1 MPTSAPA
8 ASWRG
13 RWVVLAGIA
22 LVALNLRIAV
32 AAVSPILDVV
42 RRDVAL
48 DDTLAGV
55 LGAVPLA
62 SFAVFGSV
70 APLVARRLGLEPT
83 LVAAMLLSAA
93 GEVVRSVATTPSSF
107 LGWSVVALS
116 GMGMGNVLLPP
127 LVKRYFPDRIGPV
140 TAVYSMAMAVSTTV
154 PPLLAVPLARELGWR
169 VSIGLWAAIGFVAV
183 VPWCV
188 VIARS
193 AAVRS
198 QLRGILARSPRDTP
212 GLAARHRATGRVWR
226 SPLAWGMAATFGLNS
241 LNTYVLFAW
250 LPQVLADAGLGAEAG
265 GRWLGLFAVL
275 GLPLSFAGPM
285 LAARMRN
292 PWPVVAL
299 LAGCFVAGYLG
310 LMLSPAAGTGAW
322 MLLLGLAPGSFP
334 VVLALINLRTRTSAG
349 ATSLSG
355 FVQGVG
361 YTLSVPGPVLV
372 GVLYGATG
380 GWTVVFAVLIATVV
394 VLALVAVVACRPVM
408 LEDTWHRRPRG

>member
-1 MPTSAPA
+1 MSAAAPA
-8 ASWRG
+8 SPWRG
-13 RWVVLAGIA
+13 RWLVLAGIV

-93 GEVVRSVATTPSSF
+93 GEVVRSTTTTPASF

-140 TAVYSMAMAVSTTV
+140 TAAYSMAMAVSTTV
-154 PPLLAVPLARELGWR
+154 PPLLAVPIARELGWR
-169 VSIGLWAAIGFVAV
+169 VSIGVWAAIGFVAV

-193 AAVRS
+193 SAVRS
-198 QLRGILARSPRDTP
+198 QLRGILARSPGDTP
-212 GLAARHRATGRVWR
+212 GLAARHRAEGRVWR
-226 SPLAWGMAATFGLNS
+226 SPLAWGMAVTFGLNS
-241 LNTYVLFAW
+241 LNTYVVFAW
-250 LPQVLADAGLGAEAG
+250 LPQVLADAGLGADAG
-265 GRWLGLFAVL
+265 GRWLGVFAIL
-275 GLPLSFAGPM
+275 GLPFSFAGPM

-292 PWPVVAL
+292 PWPVVVV

-310 LMLSPAAGTGAW
+310 LMLSPAAGTPVW
-322 MLLLGLAPGSFP
+322 MVLLGFAPGAFP

-372 GVLYGATG
+372 GVLYDATG
-380 GWTVVFAVLIATVV
+380 GWTVVFGVLIATAVA
-394 VLALVAVVACRPVM
+394 LAAVSWVACRPVM
-408 LEDTWHRRPRG
+408 LEDTWHRRPRR